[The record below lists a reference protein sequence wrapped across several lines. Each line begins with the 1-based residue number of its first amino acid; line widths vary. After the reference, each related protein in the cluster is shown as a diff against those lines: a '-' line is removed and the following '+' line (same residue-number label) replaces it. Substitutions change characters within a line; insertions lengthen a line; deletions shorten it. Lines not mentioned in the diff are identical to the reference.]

1 MRGDEY
7 LMTLVSMVYAKRLRC
22 NGLTLYRQIIHLL
35 SAIFYLFH
43 TLPQAKFI
51 FSVYK
56 VGSLSRIS
64 IDAGAKQTSE
74 PII

>member
-22 NGLTLYRQIIHLL
+22 NGLTLCRQIIHLL

-43 TLPQAKFI
+43 TLPQAKF
-51 FSVYK
+51 FFHF
-56 VGSLSRIS
+56 LSFYFFCLQSWIL
-64 IDAGAKQTSE
+64 K
-74 PII
+74 